1 MKNKKKVDLA
11 INGGKKVRKRDLP
24 PRKAFGLNELES
36 IVQLF
41 KLYNKKGVDFGYQG
55 YFEKRY
61 TRDFVKYMG
70 GIGYADVVC
79 TGTAAI
85 YVSLASL
92 QLSPGTHVLVSPV
105 TDPGTINAI
114 ILNQLVP
121 VLVDAENNS
130 FNIDP
135 FDFKNR
141 ITEKT
146 KAAII
151 VHVAGKAAKVDL
163 ICDIAKKERI
173 IIIED
178 CSQAHGAKLK
188 NKLVGNFGDIA
199 VFSTMYRKNHATGG
213 CGGVIYTKNK
223 DLYNLA
229 RSYADRGKPFHSLNF
244 NEKDPSTFLFPAL
257 NLNIDEL
264 SCAVGISTLKKLNT
278 TIKKRI
284 SFLKKLE
291 KSLLEKSRCCKL
303 SKISNFDS
311 PFFHPIE
318 IDLTKI
324 SCSKEQFA
332 LSVVSEGININPNY
346 KYVVCEWPWVKQYL
360 FDDYYCTQAINYRM
374 NSFNLL
380 FNENYGDQEI
390 NDIIKA
396 IVKVENYFLK

>member
-1 MKNKKKVDLA
+1 MKNKKKVELA
-11 INGGKKVRKRDLP
+11 IYGGKKVRKCDLP
-24 PRKAFGLNELES
+24 PRKAFGSNELKS
-36 IVQLF
+36 IIELF

-55 YFEKRY
+55 YFEEKY
-61 TRDFVKYMG
+61 TGDFIRYMG
-70 GIGYADVVC
+70 GVGYADAVC

-85 YVSLASL
+85 YVALASL

-105 TDPGTINAI
+105 TDPGTIDAI

-135 FDFKNR
+135 SDFKNR
-141 ITEKT
+141 ITGKT

-151 VHVAGKAAKVDL
+151 VHVAGRASQIDL
-163 ICDIAKKERI
+163 ICDIAKKEKI
-173 IIIED
+173 IIMED

-199 VFSTMYRKNHATGG
+199 TFSTMYRKNHATGG
-213 CGGVIYTKNK
+213 CGGIIYTKNK
-223 DLYNLA
+223 DLYNLV
-229 RSYADRGKPFHSLNF
+229 RSYADRGKPFHFLDY

-264 SCAVGISTLKKLNT
+264 SCAIGISTLKKLNN
-278 TIKKRI
+278 TISKRI

-291 KSLLEKSRCCKL
+291 KSLSEKSRSCKL
-303 SKISNFDS
+303 SKISDFDS

-318 IDLTKI
+318 MDLTKV

-332 LSVVSEGININPNY
+332 LAVRSEGIGINPNY
-346 KYVVCEWPWVKQYL
+346 KYVICEWPWVKHYL
-360 FDDYYCTQAINYRM
+360 FDDYYCTHAINYRK

-390 NDIIKA
+390 DDIVNA